1 MTVNKHD
8 RLQLIRRAAEGEATS
23 SSAPTATEA
32 TKAPGKSFYRRAWT
46 PVILPRYDGRHRAL
60 ANPMFTT
67 LRSSS

>member
-8 RLQLIRRAAEGEATS
+8 RLQLIRRAAEGEAAAASTAPEPTKTS
-23 SSAPTATEA
+23 
-32 TKAPGKSFYRRAWT
+32 GKSFYRRAWT

-60 ANPMFTT
+60 ANTMFTT